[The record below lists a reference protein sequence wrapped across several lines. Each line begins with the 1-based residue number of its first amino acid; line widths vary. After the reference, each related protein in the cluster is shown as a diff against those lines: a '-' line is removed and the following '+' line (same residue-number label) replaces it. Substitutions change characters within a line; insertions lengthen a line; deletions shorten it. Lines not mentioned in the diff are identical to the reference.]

1 MSCLPKTKRMY
12 GKRNQMTLLEFFGLL
27 RKHWQFVIAL
37 TVAATLVTGV
47 AVRIMPD
54 QYTATTSMYVLS
66 QGENDKNTTAYNDL
80 SAGQMLTNDVSTL
93 IKSDRV
99 EQDVAQSLGLSSL
112 SGYKVDVT
120 SSTTTR
126 VISLSVTGT
135 DPQMASDI
143 ANAFVSHVSGVAQ
156 QVMGVESVNVI
167 DNASV
172 PTEPSGPRRALYT
185 LVGALVGL
193 LASVFIMVILD
204 LVDTRIKSS
213 EEAEQLLGVPVIGHF
228 PNLGRS

>member
-1 MSCLPKTKRMY
+1 
-12 GKRNQMTLLEFFGLL
+12 MTLLEFFGLL
-27 RKHWQFVIAL
+27 RKHWKFVVTL
-37 TVAATLVTGV
+37 TVAATLVTG
-47 AVRIMPD
+47 AAMLFMPN

-66 QGENDKNTTAYNDL
+66 QEEDNKNTTAYNDL

-112 SGYKVDVT
+112 NGYKVDVT

-126 VISLSVTGT
+126 VISLSVTGA
-135 DPQMASDI
+135 DPHTTSDI
-143 ANAFVSHVSGVAQ
+143 ANAFVSHVSDVAQ
-156 QVMGVESVNVI
+156 QVMGVQAVNVI
-167 DNASV
+167 DSAGV
-172 PTEPSGPRRALYT
+172 PTAPSGPRRALYT

-193 LASVFIMVILD
+193 FASVVIVVVWD
-204 LVDTRIKSS
+204 LIDTRVKSS